1 MRIGRL
7 FLLLAVAGMTTFTAC
22 SNDDELTVTES
33 TEQARPVTLDFD
45 FNLSAGGLKRAGRPL
60 YSSQALQQVNDMMVY
75 VFKENSGSYTYTGT
89 SYDITAFDNAAAT
102 GDENHSLEIET
113 ALTDGSYKFLAV
125 GLEDATTYSP
135 IAFTANTTTL
145 EAAEIQLA
153 DAQKAGEFFAGSTNV
168 YAVNAETQSLGV
180 SITLTRVVAGVLG
193 YFKNVPYQLIAANGS
208 MKRVTKVAVQLNQNA
223 NKAAFVAPGT
233 ELTFG
238 DGSAYTELMSIAFD
252 DQAAKD
258 EAKNIYTC
266 AEVTTGSEGNPA
278 KVENSFLVGG
288 YSLPCAALTGKATM
302 KVVLYAGDEALKTY
316 PVQME
321 SSQTD
326 FALSRNTFYGIGHK
340 EADNNTT
347 GEKDPDDGDEDDPN
361 PGEEDDPIDLSK
373 DQIIT
378 ITVNANWE
386 AIHDLGLGNA
396 E

>member
-1 MRIGRL
+1 MRKPSLSAILGVATCLVL
-7 FLLLAVAGMTTFTAC
+7 FCAC
-22 SNDDELTVTES
+22 RKDGNEQVFDELDRVISQKSCYAERFNR
-33 TEQARPVTLDFD
+33 QADSLRRRLGAAPDDTSRWQMAHHL
-45 FNLSAGGLKRAGRPL
+45 FNA
-60 YSSQALQQVNDMMVY
+60 YI
-75 VFKENSGSYTYTGT
+75 T
-89 SYDITAFDNAAAT
+89 YDIDSAARYSELMYRYAAAT
-102 GDENHSLEIET
+102 GDESHSLEIET

-135 IAFTANTTTL
+135 IAFTASTTTL

-168 YAVNAETQSLGV
+168 YTVNAETQSLGV

-193 YFKNVPYQLIAANGS
+193 YFKNVPYQLIAADGS

-223 NKAAFVAPGT
+223 NKTTLVAPGT

-238 DGSAYTELMSIAFD
+238 DGFAYTELMSIAFD
-252 DQAAKD
+252 DQATKD

-266 AEVTTGSEGNPA
+266 AEVVTGSEGNPA

-321 SSQTD
+321 NSQTD

-361 PGEEDDPIDLSK
+361 TGEEDDPIDLSK

-386 AIHDLGLGNA
+386 AIHDLGLGDA